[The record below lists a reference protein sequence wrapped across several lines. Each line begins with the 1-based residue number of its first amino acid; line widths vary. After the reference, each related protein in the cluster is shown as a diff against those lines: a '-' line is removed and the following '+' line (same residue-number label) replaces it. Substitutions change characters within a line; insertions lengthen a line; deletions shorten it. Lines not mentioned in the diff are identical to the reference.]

1 MWSQGAKR
9 DVDGFALTL
18 GGGEGVD
25 VKAGAKK
32 LQAGAQQLLGQVE
45 SQAGAGAGGDGS
57 AGGSDWQ
64 VFHIS
69 YQSNVT
75 FTVSSQKMT
84 LVFCDAVCSTVL
96 CWHTVRLVE
105 PLLTD
110 QSGPEIYVLAI
121 STSQARSV
129 FIRQPTPADVS
140 TGSNPWLG
148 QITHLAS

>member
-1 MWSQGAKR
+1 M
-9 DVDGFALTL
+9 DGFALTL

-75 FTVSSQKMT
+75 VTVSSLCSSEDDAW
-84 LVFCDAVCSTVL
+84 LVTQYAAQYFAGTRIVVP
-96 CWHTVRLVE
+96 V
-105 PLLTD
+105 
-110 QSGPEIYVLAI
+110 
-121 STSQARSV
+121 SV
-129 FIRQPTPADVS
+129 MCA
-140 TGSNPWLG
+140 W
-148 QITHLAS
+148 

>member
-1 MWSQGAKR
+1 MQHAHEDTCPVDGALTSIIPQLHPSFHTAAVWSQGAKR

-84 LVFCDAVCSTVL
+84 LGL
-96 CWHTVRLVE
+96 
-105 PLLTD
+105 
-110 QSGPEIYVLAI
+110 
-121 STSQARSV
+121 
-129 FIRQPTPADVS
+129 
-140 TGSNPWLG
+140 
-148 QITHLAS
+148 